1 MFLYFYYDYCL
12 INIKSILYQYY
23 FLIAWIASISNAVL
37 HTMGPVAGLL
47 NNRFGCRVTVILGA
61 ILCSIGLLITSFAK
75 HLEFIY
81 FSYGIVFGCGSSFI
95 ILTNFLVV
103 TKFFIKWQPL
113 AVGIVAGGV
122 GFGNLVLSPS
132 VEILL
137 SKFGWRNLFRILAGI
152 TAVLIFLTCVYGPK
166 QGEQKDENKCQKDE
180 NKCQKDENKF
190 QTELIPENEQKR
202 HIFDCSVWTNH
213 RWILVSLA
221 AGFAYFA
228 KANGQVNLVRKILL
242 NGFIVKS
249 YYVP

>member
-1 MFLYFYYDYCL
+1 MQTLGSIREQLL
-12 INIKSILYQYY
+12 INYESMLGVTCSFSPKNSLKTRITTIYRFYIST
-23 FLIAWIASISNAVL
+23 AWIAAIAIAVIQF
-37 HTMGPVAGLL
+37 MGPVTGLL

-152 TAVLIFLTCVYGPK
+152 TAVLIFLACVYGPK
-166 QGEQKDENKCQKDE
+166 HGEQDNENRC
-180 NKCQKDENKF
+180 
-190 QTELIPENEQKR
+190 QTELIVENEHKKR
-202 HIFDCSVWTNH
+202 MFDCSVWTNQ
-213 RWILVSLA
+213 RWILVTLA
-221 AGFAYFA
+221 AGFAYIA
-228 KANGQVNLVRKILL
+228 KAIGQVNLVRTSKK
-242 NGFIVKS
+242 VS
-249 YYVP
+249 